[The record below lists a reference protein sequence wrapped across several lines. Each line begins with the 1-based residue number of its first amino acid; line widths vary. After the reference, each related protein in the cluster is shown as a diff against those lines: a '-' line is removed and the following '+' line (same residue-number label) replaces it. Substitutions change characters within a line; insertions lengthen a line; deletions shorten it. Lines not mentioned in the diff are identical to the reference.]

1 MRSSDQVKRRRE
13 LERLALALAA
23 HDPER
28 TLARGYA
35 LVEDRAGQPLVS
47 ARTAREA
54 GDVRLRF
61 HDGKVGARVT
71 DDERTL

>member
-1 MRSSDQVKRRRE
+1 MRSSEEAKRRRE
-13 LERLALALAA
+13 LERLGLALAA

-35 LVEDRAGQPLVS
+35 LVEDRSGQPLVS

-61 HDGKVGARVT
+61 RDGRVDARVT
-71 DDERTL
+71 GEERTG